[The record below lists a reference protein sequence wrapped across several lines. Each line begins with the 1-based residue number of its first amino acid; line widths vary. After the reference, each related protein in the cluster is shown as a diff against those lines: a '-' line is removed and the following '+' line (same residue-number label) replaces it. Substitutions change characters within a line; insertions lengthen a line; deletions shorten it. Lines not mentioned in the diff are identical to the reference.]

1 MTSRRIPR
9 PTVALIGRT
18 NVGKSTLFN
27 RLIEDDRALVS
38 AVAGTTRDRNYGICT
53 WRGVPIQIVDTGGL
67 DVGDADKLERNVVRQ
82 AEYAIEEADI
92 ILCVVDLASGTLPQD
107 QALAKVLAK
116 SKTPVLLVGNKADNP
131 RLRANADEATW
142 PKLRLGTVY
151 PVSAKNGTGVGDLL
165 DIILKKLGIEA
176 PSLVEPQTKIAIIG
190 RPNVGKSS
198 LVNMLCKEERA
209 IVSPL
214 PGTTREP
221 QDTLLTYKNRQ
232 YLLID
237 TVGLRRRQRS
247 APELEAAGVARTTK
261 AIQRAD
267 VLFLVLDA
275 TMRVTSQ
282 DRTLA
287 GLAETSGKAVIIVM
301 NKWDALPKKTPH
313 TLTHM
318 EAGVRNDLPFFRF
331 APARFISAKYGTR
344 VEQLFDDAEAVKLRW
359 ETQLTDGQLD
369 RFFRQVIASS
379 KAKGPGR
386 PYIYSMKQT
395 GAEPPT
401 FALVTRGKEPMPE
414 AFVRYVENRL
424 REKFDFTGTPI
435 RIRAKNRQVKPQ

>member
-1 MTSRRIPR
+1 MISRRISR

-27 RLIEDDRALVS
+27 KLLEDDRAIVS
-38 AVAGTTRDRNYGICT
+38 SIAGTTRDRNYGICL
-53 WRGVPIQIVDTGGL
+53 WRGVPIQFVDTGGL
-67 DVGDADKLERNVVRQ
+67 DVGNADKLEKNVVRQ

-92 ILCVVDLASGTLPQD
+92 ILCIVDLVAGALPQD
-107 QALAKVLAK
+107 QALARVLAK

-131 RLRANADEATW
+131 RIRANAHDALW
-142 PKLRLGTVY
+142 SKFRLGAVHA
-151 PVSAKNGTGVGDLL
+151 VSAKNGTGVGDLL
-165 DIILKKLGIEA
+165 DIVLEKLGIEA
-176 PSLVEPQTKIAIIG
+176 PPVAAPQTRIAIIG

-221 QDTLLTYKNRQ
+221 QDTVLTYKDRQ

-247 APELEAAGVARTTK
+247 APELEAAGVERTTK
-261 AIQRAD
+261 AIERAD

-275 TMRVTSQ
+275 TLRVSSQ

-287 GLAETSGKAVIIVM
+287 GLAESSGKAVIIVM
-301 NKWDALPKKTPH
+301 NKWDALSKKTPH
-313 TLTHM
+313 TLTQM

-331 APARFISAKYGTR
+331 APSRFISAKYGTR
-344 VEQLFDDAEAVKLRW
+344 VEQLFDDAETVKARW

-369 RFFRQVIASS
+369 RFFRQVISGS
-379 KAKGPGR
+379 KAKGPSR

-435 RIRAKNRQVKPQ
+435 RIRAKNKLVKPQ